1 MPTSGPTLF
10 DMERLC
16 QKMPD
21 FADRAQELPNQFGHQ
36 SPVSRTERLT
46 TGCQAPTAISLC

>member
-21 FADRAQELPNQFGHQ
+21 FADRAQELPISSATSHQ
-36 SPVSRTERLT
+36 LVALSD
-46 TGCQAPTAISLC
+46 